1 MIQMSRYTKAKL
13 EEFFYQQY
21 TYIEG
26 LSEKIRLLQEQNTIY
41 MALNKKLEVQ
51 LCKPEQK
58 LYKKSKVKKS
68 GM

>member
-1 MIQMSRYTKAKL
+1 MIQMSRYTKAQL

-21 TYIEG
+21 KYIEG
-26 LSEKIRLLQEQNTIY
+26 LSEQIRLLQEQNTIY
-41 MALNKKLEVQ
+41 NSLNKKLEEQ
-51 LCKPEQK
+51 LNKPKQ

>member
-1 MIQMSRYTKAKL
+1 MIQMSRYTKAQL

-21 TYIEG
+21 AYIEG
-26 LSEKIRLLQEQNTIY
+26 LSEQIRLLQEQNTIY
-41 MALNKKLEVQ
+41 NSLNKKLEEQ

-68 GM
+68 GL

>member
-1 MIQMSRYTKAKL
+1 MIQMSRYTKAQL

-21 TYIEG
+21 AYIEG
-26 LSEKIRLLQEQNTIY
+26 LSEQIRLLQEQNTIY
-41 MALNKKLEVQ
+41 NSLNKKLEEQ
-51 LCKPEQK
+51 LNKPKQ